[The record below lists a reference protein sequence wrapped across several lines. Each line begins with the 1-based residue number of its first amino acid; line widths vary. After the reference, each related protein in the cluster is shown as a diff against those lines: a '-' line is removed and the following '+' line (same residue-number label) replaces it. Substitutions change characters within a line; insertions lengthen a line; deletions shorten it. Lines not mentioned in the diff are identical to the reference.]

1 MLGCAARA
9 ALRGRL
15 APEPLGAFMAD
26 LPPDRGPGDL
36 ADPAAVTH
44 WIADELHPRW
54 GWLMAL
60 GILWVVL
67 GILAFLAPFAAS
79 VALTLLLGALFA
91 VGGGVQTIQAFA
103 TRGWRGQA
111 LHVASGLLSLALG
124 LVLLI
129 FPLSGVLSLTLLLS
143 AFFIVIGAMRAA
155 FAIQHRGTRYWGWM
169 LFSSLLSIVV
179 GGLIWFQ
186 WPTSALWAIGVLV
199 GVELIFFGWAM
210 INLALAAR
218 HA

>member
-1 MLGCAARA
+1 
-9 ALRGRL
+9 
-15 APEPLGAFMAD
+15 MAD
-26 LPPDRGPGDL
+26 RPPDFGGDDF
-36 ADPAAVTH
+36 ATPAAVTH
-44 WIADELHPRW
+44 WIAVELRPRW

-67 GILAFLAPFAAS
+67 GILAFFAPFAAS
-79 VALTLLLGALFA
+79 VAFTFLLGALFA
-91 VGGGVQTIQAFA
+91 VGGAAQTIHAFA

-124 LVLLI
+124 VVLLI

-143 AFFIVIGAMRAA
+143 AFFIVIGAMRAM
-155 FAIQHRGTRYWGWM
+155 FAIQHRGTRQWGWM
-169 LFSSLLSIVV
+169 LVSSLLAVAV

-186 WPTSALWAIGVLV
+186 WPSSALWAIGVLV
-199 GVELIFFGWAM
+199 GVELIIFGWAM